1 MQATQGLACPPFQ
14 LPLSLPTITTVIPR
28 KKALSSGGA
37 TRSLAQP
44 ACSGCLLV
52 PGLTERLGRRLR
64 EPHDPHNSIGALLAA
79 GHGPGPHLPAA
90 GAGAVGLP
98 AAARSFIPRRTHDTE
113 PTLQPSETRAL
124 SAFKGRG
131 GAGGPATQQQ
141 PRLRAVAG
149 VRGPCARRAAR
160 RPTLHKGSMARP
172 RLAGSPTPR
181 PRSRPGEG
189 LAPSTVGPASS
200 GPHPLPGGAARPNAA
215 PGTQLRRA
223 GGRRSHCDVS
233 SLRGYLYPHDWIS
246 FMKPGPGVSVL
257 WGAVAKVPQLYAR
270 PRDPGSQHGPGQPGA
285 EPGRPRPFSSAVAR
299 GCLCVPRT
307 HQDYFS
313 HIHPTNLME
322 CGCRASGLCQALR
335 RSQATYSLPSGSLES
350 AC

>member
-1 MQATQGLACPPFQ
+1 MGGEGPRPHRAARAAASRAARPPQ
-14 LPLSLPTITTVIPR
+14 LYRGVAGCRARPGPPPASR
-28 KKALSSGGA
+28 GG
-37 TRSLAQP
+37 RGGGGSQR
-44 ACSGCLLV
+44 LLEV
-52 PGLTERLGRRLR
+52 SYR
-64 EPHDPHNSIGALLAA
+64 GALTTQN
-79 GHGPGPHLPAA
+79 LPCSR
-90 GAGAVGLP
+90 
-98 AAARSFIPRRTHDTE
+98 ARRE
-113 PTLQPSETRAL
+113 L

-172 RLAGSPTPR
+172 RLAGSPRRDRASPPGRGAR
-181 PRSRPGEG
+181 PFHQSARPPPAPTHSQEGRPGR
-189 LAPSTVGPASS
+189 T
-200 GPHPLPGGAARPNAA
+200 NAA

-270 PRDPGSQHGPGQPGA
+270 PRDPGSQHAPGQPGA
-285 EPGRPRPFSSAVAR
+285 EPGRPRPFSSAVGR
-299 GCLCVPRT
+299 GGSGRSVLPSPIPNKPTRSRT
-307 HQDYFS
+307 AAG
-313 HIHPTNLME
+313 PL
-322 CGCRASGLCQALR
+322 
-335 RSQATYSLPSGSLES
+335 SQAPEK
-350 AC
+350 